1 MKAEEAIREL
11 EVMAMKAT
19 GALATEMKTEHY
31 QAIKSLCQDFGD
43 IPMNP
48 ETECIECDWNGFSAG
63 THREEIWHWFEE
75 EFNIRVYDLM
85 YL

>member
-11 EVMAMKAT
+11 EVMAIKAT

-31 QAIKSLCQDFGD
+31 QVIKSLWQEFGD